1 MINNGCDHWLICF
14 PQENSCTGVNILFL
28 SEELNKRWYRW
39 RFSYITWNTQCL
51 LLGTVRSI
59 HKKIH
64 TIQCWETLS
73 FSWKGISASGTIEN
87 IETSVNE
94 DFFFLLIVNTKY
106 HLYLNL
112 FEHFEK
118 MQKPAT
124 WSHSSD
130 ASYVIN
136 LIPNLFVLATAA
148 NLSFQIS
155 YYYNSS
161 SRLPKTS
168 DFQSLYI
175 RMSLP
180 PLLSPSPFPPYS
192 WGKDTYVL
200 PRGWYPAV
208 GTY

>member
-1 MINNGCDHWLICF
+1 MINNGCDRWLICF

-94 DFFFLLIVNTKY
+94 DFFYLLWIPSIICIWICLSILKECRSQQTR
-106 HLYLNL
+106 
-112 FEHFEK
+112 
-118 MQKPAT
+118 
-124 WSHSSD
+124 SHSLD
-130 ASYVIN
+130 ASHVIN

-200 PRGWYPAV
+200 PRGWSPAV

>member
-94 DFFFLLIVNTKY
+94 DFFTYCEYQVSSVFEFVWAFWKNAEASNMIPFLGCFLCDKSN
-106 HLYLNL
+106 
-112 FEHFEK
+112 
-118 MQKPAT
+118 P
-124 WSHSSD
+124 
-130 ASYVIN
+130 
-136 LIPNLFVLATAA
+136 
-148 NLSFQIS
+148 
-155 YYYNSS
+155 
-161 SRLPKTS
+161 
-168 DFQSLYI
+168 
-175 RMSLP
+175 
-180 PLLSPSPFPPYS
+180 
-192 WGKDTYVL
+192 
-200 PRGWYPAV
+200 
-208 GTY
+208 